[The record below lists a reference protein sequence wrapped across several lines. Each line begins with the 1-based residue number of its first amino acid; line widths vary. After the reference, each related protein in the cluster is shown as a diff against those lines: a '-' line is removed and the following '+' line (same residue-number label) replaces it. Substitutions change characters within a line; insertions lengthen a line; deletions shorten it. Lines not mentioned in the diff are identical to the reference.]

1 MAAPVEKFSESVQD
15 KFADNFAP
23 DVQGQSGPIPALIVE
38 DQLLGKS
45 APQFQGQSGPIPVL
59 KDSRSLKK
67 IASVILVSLIVMA
80 AGSFGISY
88 FQWAGT
94 HEQTDDAYVDGHSSA
109 VSSRVGG
116 TVTQVYID
124 DNQLV
129 KKGEL
134 LATLDPTDYQIKA
147 DQAKAAVDLAQKQLL
162 QSHASVQQYS
172 TTAAA
177 QSTSAQG
184 DIASSAAA
192 INMAKSAVVQAQASA
207 DQQAQT
213 IQSLKAKL
221 WQAQIDFKRYT
232 DLFSKGAVSQ
242 EELDQ
247 AKTTFTVAQ
256 ADEQGG
262 EQHLKMLQQKV
273 QQAKDNLAQT
283 YGQMTKSKST
293 LQTAQASHDEAIV
306 KQRDVDVSQAQLE
319 QAQANLK
326 EANQNLAYTKIYSP
340 IDGRIGRKNLEPGQR
355 VDLGT
360 SLCSIFEEN
369 PWVTAN
375 FKETQVGK
383 MKPGQEVEVKVD
395 TFGGLVFKGKI
406 ESIAPASG
414 AKYAL
419 LPPENATGNF
429 TKVVQRIPVKIDF
442 DDQSIADYR
451 SRIAPGMSTD
461 VTVSLR

>member
-1 MAAPVEKFSESVQD
+1 MTMSTEKYSEKYTDEYSQTSTGPGRDFQGQSGAIPLVSG
-15 KFADNFAP
+15 P
-23 DVQGQSGPIPALIVE
+23 MVQGQSGA
-38 DQLLGKS
+38 
-45 APQFQGQSGPIPVL
+45 IPVL
-59 KDSRSLKK
+59 REPRNIKK
-67 IASVILVSLIVMA
+67 ILTVSAVCLALMLVGVV
-80 AGSFGISY
+80 GVSY
-88 FQWAGT
+88 FQWAST
-94 HEQTDDAYVDGHSSA
+94 HEETDDAYVDGHSSA

-116 TVTQVYID
+116 TVAQVYVD

-147 DQAKAAVDLAQKQLL
+147 DQSKAAVDLAKKQLG
-162 QSHASVQQYS
+162 QSHASVQQFS

-177 QSTSAQG
+177 LSTSAEG
-184 DIASSAAA
+184 DIASATAM
-192 INMAKSAVVQAQASA
+192 INMAKSSVIQAQAA
-207 DQQAQT
+207 VDQQSHA

-221 WQAQIDFKRYT
+221 WQAQIDFKRYN

-247 AKTTFTVAQ
+247 ARTTYTVAQ

-262 EQHLKMLQQKV
+262 EQNLKQLQQKV
-273 QQAKDNLAQT
+273 QQASDNLAQT
-283 YGQMTKSKST
+283 YGQMTKSKSS

-306 KQRDVDVSQAQLE
+306 KQRDVDVSMAQIE

-326 EANQNLAYTKIYSP
+326 EATQNLAYTKIYAP
-340 IDGRIGRKNLEPGQR
+340 IDGRVGRKNLEPGQR
-355 VDLGT
+355 VDVGT
-360 SLCSIFEEN
+360 SLCSIFEEA

-375 FKETQVGK
+375 FKETQMGR
-383 MKPGQEVEVKVD
+383 MKPGQDVEVKID
-395 TFGGLVFKGKI
+395 SFGGRTFKGKI

-429 TKVVQRIPVKIDF
+429 TKVVQRIPVKIVF
-442 DDQSIADYR
+442 DQQSTADYL